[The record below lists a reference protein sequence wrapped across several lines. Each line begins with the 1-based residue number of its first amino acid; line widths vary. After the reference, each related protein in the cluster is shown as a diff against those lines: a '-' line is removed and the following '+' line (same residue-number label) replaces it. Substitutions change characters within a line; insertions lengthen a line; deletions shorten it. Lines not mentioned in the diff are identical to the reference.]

1 MTQEVTIGKDTVI
14 LDSEKRYTGTDNPE
28 NEEKLVRKA
37 IGLPIKKQ
45 LVYYKDKRD
54 ADSIVNISEY
64 KIVEMYD
71 TTERW
76 YTIEI
81 YLEDG
86 SEVRIHS
93 GYLAEMQK
101 TSFIA
106 DMAKQTE

>member
-14 LDSEKRYTGTDNPE
+14 LDSEKRYVGTDNPE

-37 IGLPIKKQ
+37 IGLPIKKR
-45 LVYYKDKRD
+45 LVYYRDKRD

-86 SEVRIHS
+86 SGVRIHS

-106 DMAKQTE
+106 DMAKQME